1 MFGLGDDKS
10 DLHMHTPYQP
20 LTDPTSGQPL
30 CRAISQYPVLVH
42 HKSFFLV

>member
-1 MFGLGDDKS
+1 MEKGLWKVN
-10 DLHMHTPYQP
+10 LTPNQP

-30 CRAISQYPVLVH
+30 RRATSKYPVLGP